1 MDGRA
6 RMKQLRDIFWTFF
19 KISPVTFGGGYA
31 MIPMI
36 GREIVENRKW
46 ISEDEM
52 SDMLSLAGSA
62 PGGIG
67 VNMSVFIGHRLAG
80 IRGAIAAVIGITLPT
95 FLIIF
100 LLALTFAQIE
110 HNPKV
115 EAALEG
121 IHAAIIAFIIVAAY
135 KIGKTAI
142 IDKTTLATTLVTVV
156 VLLQFPINPILLIV
170 LGLFIGIL
178 FIRIKEWLGIV
189 SNEEQGS
196 TAEISPYKFADYYI
210 ADGN

>member
-6 RMKQLRDIFWTFF
+6 QMKQLWDIFWTFF

-115 EAALEG
+115 VAALDG

-189 SNEEQGS
+189 SDEEQGS
-196 TAEISPYKFADYYI
+196 TAEIPPYKFADYYI
-210 ADGN
+210 ADGI